1 MVRRHIDN
9 HSTEGIAMN
18 RTLTTTVLTVC
29 LTTVTAAALAA
40 PASEIVGPYMGI
52 SLGASQVGT
61 TGVLAPKLSRDERDS
76 AGKVYAGYQL
86 TDNFGVEAGY
96 LRLGKLQDRF
106 RVGGAEVA
114 QTANARSLYLAG
126 TGRLPL
132 GAGFALTGKAGLSFG
147 KVTGTDQLGGSDT
160 LIGTRTSAVLSV
172 GAEYRLNRD
181 VAFTVDLD
189 TFGKVSKRV
198 AASALTAGV
207 RLSF

>member
-1 MVRRHIDN
+1 
-9 HSTEGIAMN
+9 MN
-18 RTLTTTVLTVC
+18 RILSSTALTLSLA
-29 LTTVTAAALAA
+29 TVTVAALAA
-40 PASEIVGPYMGI
+40 PASEIVGPYAGI

-61 TGVLAPKLSRDERDS
+61 TGVLTQKLSSDEHDG
-76 AGKVYAGYQL
+76 AGKVYAGYQF

-96 LRLGKLQDRF
+96 VRLGKLQDRF
-106 RVGGAEVA
+106 RVGGADVA
-114 QTANARSLYLAG
+114 QTAKARSLYVAG

-147 KVTGTDQLGGSDT
+147 KVTGTDNLGAGDT
-160 LIGTRTSAVLSV
+160 LIGTRTSAVLGV

-189 TFGKVSKRV
+189 TFGKVSRRV

-207 RLSF
+207 RMSF

>member
-1 MVRRHIDN
+1 
-9 HSTEGIAMN
+9 MN
-18 RTLTTTVLTVC
+18 RTLFSTALTVC
-29 LTTVTAAALAA
+29 LATVTAAAGAA
-40 PASEIVGPYMGI
+40 PASEFVGPYVGI
-52 SLGASQVGT
+52 SLGTSQVGT
-61 TGVLAPKLSRDERDS
+61 TGVLAQKLSSDEHSS

-86 TDNFGVEAGY
+86 TESFGIEAGY
-96 LRLGKLQDRF
+96 VRLGKLQDRF
-106 RVGGAEVA
+106 RVGGADVS
-114 QTANARSLYLAG
+114 QTANARSLYVAG

-147 KVTGTDQLGGSDT
+147 KVTGTDNLGGGDS
-160 LIGTRTSAVLSV
+160 LIGSRTSAVLGV

-189 TFGKVSKRV
+189 TFGKVSRRV